1 MPLNPRETAFRS
13 VLELETKGTDSGMI
27 TDSISRIQ
35 FADRRDRAL
44 AVHIFLGTVRYRRL
58 LDAVIGRYSNIIP
71 EKLDRKVRILLQTAL
86 YQMLFL
92 DRIPDH
98 ALVDETVRLSHK
110 HCPRAVSFVNAV
122 LRKAAADPERDVW
135 FTDPSA
141 LSMDV
146 RCSVDKGLA
155 DRLCEA
161 YGDAFTE
168 EFLDW
173 SEPVPGI
180 TLQVNLLKIR
190 FEDYL
195 RLLDETGVEYEINT
209 EGRAATVESCPVRE
223 LPGYEEG
230 FFFVQDPAAAA
241 CSEIAGIRP
250 GMAVL
255 DACAA
260 PGGKSFSAAIA
271 MEGQGTILARDIN
284 LRRIVRIR
292 ENAER
297 LGIDILTCSAAD
309 ARIYDPEL
317 DAQFDVVLADV
328 PCSGFGV
335 ITKKPEIRYK
345 KPDDVKKLPL
355 IQLAILDNLSR
366 YVQPGGTLLYS
377 TCTVLPEE
385 NELVV
390 CRFLEEHPD
399 FQTQDF
405 LIRGFSSDNGMFTF
419 WPHLHRT
426 DGFFVAK
433 LRRTDP

>member
-13 VLELETKGTDSGMI
+13 VLELETKGIDSGTI
-27 TDSISRIQ
+27 TDSISRMP
-35 FADRRDRAL
+35 FPDRRDRAL
-44 AVHIFLGTVRYRRL
+44 AVHIFLGTVRCRRL
-58 LDAVIGRYSNIIP
+58 LDAVIGRYSKSVP
-71 EKLDRKVRILLQTAL
+71 EKLDRNVRILLQTAF

-122 LRKAAADPERDVW
+122 LRRAAADPERAVW

-141 LSMDV
+141 LSLDV
-146 RCSVDKGLA
+146 RCSVDKDLA

-161 YGDAFTE
+161 YGE
-168 EFLDW
+168 EFAEAFLTW
-173 SEPVPGI
+173 SERVPGI

-190 FEDYL
+190 FVDYL
-195 RLLDETGVEYEINT
+195 RLLDEAGVQFEIST
-209 EGRAATVESCPVRE
+209 EGRSVSVESCPVRE

-230 FFFVQDPAAAA
+230 YFFVQDPAAAS
-241 CSEIAGIRP
+241 CSEIAGIGP

-284 LRRIVRIR
+284 TKKIARIR

-297 LGIDILTCSAAD
+297 LGIGILTCSAAD
-309 ARIYDPEL
+309 ARVYDPEL
-317 DAQFDVVLADV
+317 DARFDVVLADV

-345 KPDDVKKLPL
+345 KPDDVKELPS
-355 IQLAILDNLSR
+355 IQFAILENLSR
-366 YVQPGGTLLYS
+366 YVRPGGTLLYS

-385 NELVV
+385 NEQVI
-390 CRFLEEHPD
+390 RHFLREHPD
-399 FQTQDF
+399 FQPQDF
-405 LIRGFSSDNGMFTF
+405 LIRGYPSENGMFTF
-419 WPHLHRT
+419 WPHLHGT
-426 DGFFVAK
+426 DGFFAAR
-433 LRRTDP
+433 LRRKDP